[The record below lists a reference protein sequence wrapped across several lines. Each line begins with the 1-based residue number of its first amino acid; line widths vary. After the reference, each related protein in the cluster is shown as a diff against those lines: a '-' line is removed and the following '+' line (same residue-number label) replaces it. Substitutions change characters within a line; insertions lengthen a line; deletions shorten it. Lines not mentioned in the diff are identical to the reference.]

1 MAVSLVATWQPDS
14 ASALLTVV
22 GSTWTTVPATVT
34 VTRKTAATP
43 ETKVRGIIGKP
54 VIGGYLV
61 ATDHEMDLN
70 TSVTY
75 TITGYSALGA
85 MVESGT
91 ATVNTTAATDGVWL
105 KAPGRPDLTAFCQPA
120 SLGDVSSQT
129 IGGVH
134 QVIGGDAVAVAQ
146 WSGVAALSAGLTLRA
161 ERGAEVAKLKTLLQA
176 ARVLLVQPVG
186 WSDLDAGW
194 YYASSASWQNPGG
207 FDAFTFRLCTLAL
220 QSVGVPAGQ
229 QSGGTWTYAIST
241 ATWATYAASKA
252 AHSSYFA
259 RSQGQ

>member
-14 ASALLTVV
+14 ASVLLTVV

-70 TSVTY
+70 STVTY

-85 MVESGT
+85 VVGS
-91 ATVNTTAATDGVWL
+91 ASASVATTAVTAGVWV
-105 KAPGRPDLTAFCQPA
+105 KAPGRPDLTVFCLPA

-129 IGGVH
+129 VGGVY
-134 QVIGGDAVAVAQ
+134 QVIGGQAVAVAQ
-146 WSGVAALSAGLTLRA
+146 WSGLAALSAGLTLRTD
-161 ERGAEVAKLKTLLQA
+161 RGSHTSRLKALLQV

-186 WSDLDAGW
+186 WSDLDPGW
-194 YYASSASWQNPGG
+194 YYASSAAWQNPGG

-229 QSGGTWTYAIST
+229 QSGGTWTYATST
-241 ATWATYAASKA
+241 GTWATYAASKA

>member
-1 MAVSLVATWQPDS
+1 MAVSLVATWQPAS
-14 ASALLTVV
+14 ASVLLTVV

-34 VTRKTAATP
+34 VTRKTASTA
-43 ETKVRGIIGKP
+43 EVKVRGIIGKS

-70 TSVTY
+70 ANVTY

-85 MVESGT
+85 VVGSAS
-91 ATVNTTAATDGVWL
+91 ATVATTAATDGVWV
-105 KAPGRPDLTAFCQPA
+105 KAPGRPDLSVFCLPA

-129 IGGVH
+129 IGGVY
-134 QVIGGDAVAVAQ
+134 QVIGGQAVAVAQ
-146 WSGVAALSAGLTLRA
+146 WSGLAALSAGLTLRTD
-161 ERGAEVAKLKTLLQA
+161 RGSHTSRLKALLQV

-186 WSDLDAGW
+186 WSDLDPGW
-194 YYASSASWQNPGG
+194 YYASSAVWQNPGG

-220 QSVGVPAGQ
+220 QHVGVPAGQ
-229 QSGGTWTYAIST
+229 QSGATWTYAVSS

-252 AHSSYFA
+252 AHASYFA